1 MKTSKMLL
9 LSGVALCCS
18 AISSC
23 TSSDSDELSFMEPGT
38 GVVVFQLAST
48 TEFPTASRA
57 ALNEEDYRNVANYD
71 VQLIDNATGTTK
83 ETWKGNA
90 IPTEKLKLKNGGY
103 TLKAF
108 YGDPTVAASTEK
120 MYVYGERT
128 FNVNSDEQEVSVTCT
143 PTCARVKVEFDAA
156 MDTYYSAYS
165 VRFSTQA
172 LGAGSIAWSGS
183 PIYLKVAQKESV
195 KATISLTDKSGKS
208 TSIERSYEMSPN
220 EGKLIKFKPVLQG
233 GQLGITITVDESTN
247 DKPIDIII
255 PSEWIL

>member
-1 MKTSKMLL
+1 MKISKMLL
-9 LSGVALCCS
+9 LGMAALCLVAVSCS
-18 AISSC
+18 
-23 TSSDSDELSFMEPGT
+23 SSDSDELSTLEPGT
-38 GVVVFQLAST
+38 GSVAFQVAPIAEFA
-48 TEFPTASRA
+48 TEARA
-57 ALNEEDYRNVANYD
+57 VLNEDDYRNPANYD
-71 VQLIDNATGTTK
+71 VQLIDNATGQVK

-90 IPTEKLKLKNGGY
+90 LPAEQLKLKNGGY

-108 YGDPTVAASTEK
+108 YGDPTVVASTEK
-120 MYVYGERT
+120 MYVYGET
-128 FNVNSDEQEVSVTCT
+128 AFNVNSDQQEVSLTCT

-156 MDTYYSAYS
+156 MDTYYAAYS

-172 LGAGSIAWSGS
+172 LGAGSIVWSGS

-195 KATISLTDKSGKS
+195 KATVSLTDKSSKT

-220 EGKLIKFKPVLQG
+220 QGKLIQFKPVLQG